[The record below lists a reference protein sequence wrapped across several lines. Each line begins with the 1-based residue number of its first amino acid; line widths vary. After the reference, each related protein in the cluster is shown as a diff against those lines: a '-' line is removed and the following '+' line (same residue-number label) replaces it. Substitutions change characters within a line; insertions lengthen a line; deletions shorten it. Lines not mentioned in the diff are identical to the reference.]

1 LSAREGIIGGSPA
14 ITASATAQHATL
26 LAKGPTELSV
36 VDSGVTPPRGMRF
49 WVGLNPTM
57 PQSAAGIRIEPPVS
71 VPIATTAPPSLTDTA
86 APDEDP
92 PGNQL
97 PIVRISRGAVMR
109 IDADA
114 GEDKLGHI
122 RAADQ
127 DGAGRAKARNDWR
140 VTLRR
145 RAVVQSLRS
154 GQDSLA
160 RYVEEVLQGNRQ
172 SGEWG
177 GDGPGLA
184 QPILRNGCRTRILGI
199 DLDEGTRAF
208 GSGIGDLRA
217 CRFDQLTAGR
227 APIREICSDF

>member
-1 LSAREGIIGGSPA
+1 
-14 ITASATAQHATL
+14 
-26 LAKGPTELSV
+26 
-36 VDSGVTPPRGMRF
+36 
-49 WVGLNPTM
+49 
-57 PQSAAGIRIEPPVS
+57 
-71 VPIATTAPPSLTDTA
+71 
-86 APDEDP
+86 
-92 PGNQL
+92 
-97 PIVRISRGAVMR
+97 MR

-114 GEDKLGHI
+114 GEGKLGHI

-154 GQDSLA
+154 GQGSLA

-177 GDGPGLA
+177 GDVPGLA
-184 QPILRNGCRTRILGI
+184 QPILRNGYRTRILGI

-208 GSGIGDLRA
+208 AGGIGDLRE

-227 APIREICSDF
+227 APIREICGDF